1 MTRYWPTMVLAG
13 LFAGLGLYLYLVEL
27 PEQRTEEATAVQA
40 KRILSFHEPD
50 ITTLTVR
57 SQSGEVVLN
66 QTAGQAWTITA
77 PIHTDADQRQVQ
89 ALLRALVTGKVS
101 RLVEE
106 RPASLTPFGLD
117 PPPTVI
123 TLGTGT
129 GQETL
134 SIGDA
139 GPLSSTLY
147 VLRASDQAVLL
158 TDLAPKDFLNR
169 TLLSLRRKEVLQF
182 NQQEAERL
190 RLTYPTTEI
199 VLYAQEEK
207 PKKKWKI
214 RYPIEA
220 DGDRTAVQALLF
232 RLEDLKALAI
242 VDPGPERDALAQSLT
257 KPKVKITLHAAGVDH
272 VVRLFQ
278 PDPASGEAYA
288 QTTPDGP
295 IYKISPSAIK
305 DLTKDLFAVQDKR
318 LLGVDIG
325 DIAMLS
331 IKTRDEQYVLIHD
344 QNEWVLEDQPTE
356 KVRQEVAD
364 LRVSRIV
371 NLAAEERVLK
381 QAGPLARYGLV
392 APVAEFVATGKDGRV
407 AGRLALG
414 NQVGSL
420 VYAIGHRIPGVFQVR
435 PDLLTQIP
443 SRPALLGQGTDR
455 ASLSRCIRRCFQ
467 ARRVYAT

>member
-13 LFAGLGLYLYLVEL
+13 LFVGLGLYLYLVEL
-27 PEQRTEEATAVQA
+27 PEQRIEQATAVQA
-40 KRILSFHEPD
+40 KRIVPFNEPD
-50 ITTLTVR
+50 ITTVTVR
-57 SQSGEVVLN
+57 SHSDEVVLT
-66 QTAGQAWTITA
+66 QTPGQRWTITA

-89 ALLRALVTGKVS
+89 ALLRALVTGTVS

-106 RPASLTPFGLD
+106 RPASLAPFGLD
-117 PPPTVI
+117 QPSTVV
-123 TLGTGT
+123 TVGTGAK
-129 GQETL
+129 EDTL

-147 VLRASDQAVLL
+147 VLRASDQTVLL
-158 TDLAPKDFLNR
+158 TDLAPKDFLNK

-182 NQQEAERL
+182 NQQEVERL

-199 VLYAQEEK
+199 VISAQEEK

-220 DGDRTAVQALLF
+220 EGDRTTIQALLF

-272 VVRLFQ
+272 IVRFFQ

-288 QTTPDGP
+288 HTAPDGP

-318 LLGVDIG
+318 LLGVETG
-325 DIAMLS
+325 EIAMLS
-331 IKTRDEQYVLIHD
+331 IKTRDMQYVLIRD
-344 QNEWVLEDQPTE
+344 QNEWVLEDHPTE
-356 KVRQEVAD
+356 KVRQDVAD
-364 LRVSRIV
+364 LLVSRIA
-371 NLAAEERVLK
+371 NLPAEERVLK
-381 QAGPLARYGLV
+381 QAGPLAPYGLV
-392 APVAEFVATGKDGRV
+392 APAAEFVATGKDGRI

-414 NQVGSL
+414 NQVGGL
-420 VYAIGHRIPGVFQVR
+420 AYAIGHRIPGVFQVR

-443 SRPALLGQGTDR
+443 ARSALLGQGTDR
-455 ASLSRCIRRCFQ
+455 AS
-467 ARRVYAT
+467 

>member
-1 MTRYWPTMVLAG
+1 MRRYWPTLLMAG
-13 LFAGLGLYLYLVEL
+13 VFAALGLYLYFIEF
-27 PEQRTEEATAVQA
+27 PEQRTEETTATQA
-40 KRILSFHEPD
+40 KRILSFNEAE

-57 SQSGEVVLN
+57 SQSGEVVLT
-66 QTAGQAWTITA
+66 QAPGQAWTISA

-89 ALLRALVTGKVS
+89 ALLRALVMGHVS

-106 RPASLTPFGLD
+106 HPVSLTPFGLD
-117 PPPTVI
+117 HPSTVV
-123 TLGTGT
+123 TVGTGSR
-129 GQETL
+129 QETL

-139 GPLSSTLY
+139 GPLSSSLY

-158 TDLAPKDFLNR
+158 TDLAPKDFLNK
-169 TLLSLRRKEVLQF
+169 TVLAFRRKELLRF
-182 NQQEAERL
+182 AQQDVERL

-199 VLYAQEEK
+199 VLYALDEK
-207 PKKKWKI
+207 PKKKWKV

-220 DGDRTAVQALLF
+220 EGDRTQVQALLF

-242 VDPGPERDALAQSLT
+242 LDPGPERDKLVPLLT
-257 KPKVKITLHAAGVDH
+257 KPKVKITLHAAGADQ

-288 QTTPDGP
+288 QTIPDGP
-295 IYKISPSAIK
+295 IYKVSPSAIK
-305 DLTKDLFAVQDKR
+305 DLTKDLFTLQDKR

-325 DIAMLS
+325 DIAILS
-331 IKTRDEQYVLIHD
+331 IKTRDEQYILIH
-344 QNEWVLEDQPTE
+344 QHNEWVLEDQPTE
-356 KVRQEVAD
+356 KVRQDVAD
-364 LRVSRIV
+364 LLVSRIV
-371 NLAAEERVLK
+371 NLPAEERVLK
-381 QAGPLARYGLV
+381 QAGPLAPYGLV

-414 NQVGSL
+414 NQVGGL

-443 SRPALLGQGTDR
+443 TRPALLGQGAEPTP
-455 ASLSRCIRRCFQ
+455 
-467 ARRVYAT
+467 